1 MSGRARSLISSPR
14 RRRRLI
20 AVLGVLAVATIVA
33 LLIGFDRNSAQ
44 PIATPVTKGTPYVPA
59 PNPKNVRFTKAEA
72 AAAIPIAQQ
81 FVRDAVGRKDMRS
94 AWAITAPVL
103 RGGTPRQE
111 WNRGENT
118 EIAPF
123 PLDHA
128 RWQLDYNYRTA
139 VGLEIAVYPQAHASI
154 KNPMV
159 YYMELQR
166 PRGKHGRWLVDQWMP
181 APGSAQVVQGASS
194 SLAGGRSIPS
204 PTTLSSVWLLAP
216 VGLLG
221 LILLIPLLLGLR
233 EWRRGRLARRRYEA
247 SLPSLPGSRSS

>member
-20 AVLGVLAVATIVA
+20 AVLVVLAAATIVA

-44 PIATPVTKGTPYVPA
+44 PIATPVTKGTPYVPP
-59 PNPKNVRFTKAEA
+59 PNPKNLRFTKAEA
-72 AAAIPIAQQ
+72 ARVIPIAQQ

-103 RGGTPRQE
+103 RAGTPRQQ
-111 WNRGENT
+111 WDRGENT

-128 RWQLDYNYRTA
+128 RWQLDYNYRTT
-139 VGLEIAVYPQAHASI
+139 VGLEIAVYPQKHASI

-166 PRGKHGRWLVDQWMP
+166 PRGKHGTWLVDQWMP
-181 APGSAQVVQGASS
+181 APGSAQVVQGASN
-194 SLAGGRSIPS
+194 SLAANRSTSP
-204 PTTLSSVWLLAP
+204 PTTLGSVWLLAP

-221 LILLIPLLLGLR
+221 LILLIPLLLGVR

-247 SLPSLPGSRSS
+247 SLPPLPGSRSF